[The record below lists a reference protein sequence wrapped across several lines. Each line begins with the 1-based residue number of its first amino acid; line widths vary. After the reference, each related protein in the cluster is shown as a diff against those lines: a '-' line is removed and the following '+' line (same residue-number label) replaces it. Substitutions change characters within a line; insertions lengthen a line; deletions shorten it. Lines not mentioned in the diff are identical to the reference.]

1 MSTARPADA
10 PGPTGGSRT
19 TASPAPGS
27 VADLP
32 ARTFPAP
39 NSLVGVGVIVLDATG
54 RVLLGLA
61 HNGAWELPGGK
72 VDPGESFEQTA
83 ARELAEETGLSV
95 SADTVRIVAL
105 VMEGAYGLN
114 RISAAAVTRVPEGV
128 ARVTEPDKIVRWEMF
143 APDEIP
149 GALFTPSAA
158 VLRAWRP
165 ELTLPRTDSYRYRV
179 SSG

>member
-1 MSTARPADA
+1 MSTVRPAA
-10 PGPTGGSRT
+10 TPGPAGASPVA
-19 TASPAPGS
+19 ASPAPGA
-27 VADLP
+27 VPDLP
-32 ARTFPAP
+32 ARTSPAP
-39 NSLVGVGVIVLDATG
+39 NSLVGVGVIVLDTAG

-95 SADTVRIVAL
+95 SADTVRIAAL
-105 VMEGAYGLN
+105 VMDGAYGLN
-114 RISAAAVTRVPEGV
+114 RISAAAVTRVTEGV
-128 ARVTEPDKIVRWEMF
+128 ARVMEPDKIARWEMF

-149 GALFTPSAA
+149 GTLFTPSAA

-165 ELTLPRTDSYRYRV
+165 ELALPPTDSYHYRM
-179 SSG
+179 SDG